1 MSYVGPR
8 GRQGGIP
15 VGISRKAEDYQRSLR
30 PPYDAD
36 DIISA
41 FESGYIKGLKENNME
56 KVLQALKRFGAAIAS
71 FIIIFAWIGGT
82 FGIQVVSW
90 SAKLHPGESWW
101 ALGISGL
108 IISSF
113 AFWPSFQTAKYLVKI
128 AMDQ

>member
-1 MSYVGPR
+1 MD
-8 GRQGGIP
+8 
-15 VGISRKAEDYQRSLR
+15 K
-30 PPYDAD
+30 
-36 DIISA
+36 
-41 FESGYIKGLKENNME
+41 IKRI
-56 KVLQALKRFGAAIAS
+56 AAAIAA
-71 FIIIFAWIGGT
+71 ILLIFAWIGGT